1 MRNIALTI
9 ISLALLGAVISSCG
23 GKTPQGEPS
32 VFESVQTSYS
42 VKGADLSLVKV
53 PGGTFSMGSRKDRR
67 IIDGSAT
74 RHQVLMDGFV
84 ISSSPVS
91 QALWEAVMG
100 KNPSSAVNPSLPVDR
115 VTYDECLAF
124 TAKLSKLTGVPFTL
138 PSEARWEYAYS
149 LGLIDWQAGNTEWCL
164 DAYDR
169 ETPDTLSTNY
179 FHPGEGPMM
188 VVREAIQ
195 RTGVNR
201 IAKAGGMTFRVAVF
215 DGSECPSE
223 IVDAMNAVQTEREN
237 SCKRES
243 IKVGD
248 YSIDMVPVK
257 GGKFLMGGT
266 TKQAMYSDGDEL
278 PPVEMEVADFE
289 MAATEVTVGLWNE
302 VMGYL
307 PLGNYA
313 KEPLRPVI
321 NVSWYNAQEF
331 VLELNRRTG
340 RIFRLPTEAEWEYAA
355 RGGASSREEF
365 RYAGADVVKHVTV
378 YAEDNVGGEP
388 SPVKT
393 KSPNELGIYD
403 MSGNAWEW
411 TFSRYGKLGSEIVGA
426 DFVQKGGSFKS
437 PWSACRVS
445 NRQDVPPG
453 STKST
458 FGFRL
463 AI

>member
-1 MRNIALTI
+1 M
-9 ISLALLGAVISSCG
+9 
-23 GKTPQGEPS
+23 
-32 VFESVQTSYS
+32 
-42 VKGADLSLVKV
+42 
-53 PGGTFSMGSRKDRR
+53 
-67 IIDGSAT
+67 
-74 RHQVLMDGFV
+74 
-84 ISSSPVS
+84 
-91 QALWEAVMG
+91 
-100 KNPSSAVNPSLPVDR
+100 
-115 VTYDECLAF
+115 
-124 TAKLSKLTGVPFTL
+124 
-138 PSEARWEYAYS
+138 WEYAYS

-201 IAKAGGMTFRVAVF
+201 VAKAGGLTFRVAVF
-215 DGSECPSE
+215 DGSGCPAE
-223 IVDAMNAVQTEREN
+223 IVDAMTAVQTLREN
-237 SCKRES
+237 SCRKES

-331 VLELNRRTG
+331 ILELNRRTG

-378 YAEDNVGGEP
+378 YAEDNVEGEP

-411 TFSRYGKLGSEIVGA
+411 TFSRYGKLGSEIVGE